1 MKALNLI
8 HLKFM
13 YLGVTDYDFKGI
25 ERVAEFGMVYTN
37 VLTNK
42 FWNNGSNNYEK

>member
-13 YLGVTDYDFKGI
+13 YLGATDYDFKDI
-25 ERVAEFGMVYTN
+25 ERVKEFGIVYTN
-37 VLTNK
+37 VLTN
-42 FWNNGSNNYEK
+42 NV